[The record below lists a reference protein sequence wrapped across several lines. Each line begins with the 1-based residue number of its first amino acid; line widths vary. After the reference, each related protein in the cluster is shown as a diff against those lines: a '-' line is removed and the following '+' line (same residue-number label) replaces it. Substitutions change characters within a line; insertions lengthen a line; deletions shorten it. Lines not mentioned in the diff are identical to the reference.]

1 MYRRQG
7 IAPEP
12 GPSNNEATTSTEVK
26 VVTRLKRLCHTNQ
39 YELDSINSHR
49 QGQLSLFVDPL
60 DDLYQMQKNY
70 AEIVTKAL
78 QSNGSSER
86 QQKLAC
92 TGEPIGCLVRWL
104 EDIWH
109 VAIDGPEKLRLAY
122 GKNRLP
128 DQTITF
134 HLLAHAHT
142 IEYDILIFLKRLFE
156 AEIQSIWP
164 IASANWGLCL

>member
-12 GPSNNEATTSTEVK
+12 GPSNNEATTSTKVK
-26 VVTRLKRLCHTNQ
+26 VVTCLKRLHHTNQ
-39 YELDSINSHR
+39 YELDSVSVAVPKPAP
-49 QGQLSLFVDPL
+49 LPDPFPKYRADARAVVQEFEDFL
-60 DDLYQMQKNY
+60 KGRTPHDYNY

-78 QSNGSSER
+78 QSDSSSER

-92 TGEPIGCLVRWL
+92 TGEPIGCLVHWL

-122 GKNRLP
+122 GKNRLKWQQ
-128 DQTITF
+128 DSIDVATTI
-134 HLLAHAHT
+134 
-142 IEYDILIFLKRLFE
+142 
-156 AEIQSIWP
+156 
-164 IASANWGLCL
+164 